1 MKTAQLKLTYFL
13 ALAAAWACNAEVRMT
28 SIEHKSNGVT
38 VEWTNT
44 ASNYAY
50 TLQHQ
55 PDFPSGTWSNLWTRY
70 YWPVPVTNW
79 TEPPRLLGETGF
91 YRVIAE
97 PIEAPPRGPLLSA
110 QFLRQFTISDI
121 INRLSGDGAPTGDVQ
136 WPVNY
141 YKIVY
146 ETVDPYGLPTIAS
159 GGLFV
164 PNGAPGNLPV
174 LSFQHGTEIYKPFSP
189 SQNDSFWFPSALYPS
204 SSGYVTLMPDYLGM
218 GESPGLHPYLH
229 AHTEA
234 TAVVDMLRAV
244 KTFCAS
250 NSIPLSEQLFLAGHS
265 QGGHA
270 TAAAQRALERD
281 HTNEFTVTASAPMET
296 PYDLYMA
303 WQYFLNDAPDSPAF
317 PYFAVYAITALQ
329 AFHGVADTVEE
340 LLAAPYDQILPPLY
354 DGYHTQ
360 GDILNVLPQDTASV
374 LDPEFLGAIQSDTN
388 HPFWQA
394 VRKEALLDWP
404 PQAPTRIYQVS
415 GDEII
420 PVANATT
427 ALQTFTNNGACCVEW
442 IDVTPPAEVLS
453 HTGAFWPEYIDAKE
467 WFDTFLP

>member
-13 ALAAAWACNAEVRMT
+13 ALTAAWACNAEVRMT

-44 ASNYAY
+44 TPNYAY
-50 TLQHQ
+50 TLQYKSGVQ
-55 PDFPSGTWSNLWTRY
+55 DGTWSNVWTRY
-70 YWPVPVTNW
+70 YWPIVATNW
-79 TEPPRLLGETGF
+79 TEPTRLLVESGF

-97 PIEAPPRGPLLSA
+97 PIEAPQRGQLLSA
-110 QFLRQFTISDI
+110 QFSRQFIISDI
-121 INRLSGDGAPTGDVQ
+121 ITRLSGQGAPTSDVQ
-136 WPVNY
+136 WPVDY

-146 ETVDPYGLPTIAS
+146 ESVDPYGLPIVAS

-164 PNGAPGNLPV
+164 PSGAPGNLP
-174 LSFQHGTEIYKPFSP
+174 LFSSQHGTEIYKPWSP
-189 SQNDSFWFPSALYPS
+189 SQGAPEWFPIGLYPS
-204 SSGYVTLMPDYLGM
+204 SSGYVTLIPDYLGM
-218 GESPGLHPYLH
+218 GESPGLQPYVN
-229 AHTEA
+229 AQAETA
-234 TAVVDMLRAV
+234 AVVDMLRAV

-250 NSIPLSEQLFLAGHS
+250 NSIPLSGQLFLAGHS

-281 HTNEFTVTASAPMET
+281 YTNEFSVTASAPMET
-296 PYDLYMA
+296 PYDLYMT
-303 WQYFLNDAPDSPAF
+303 WQYFLNDAPDSPLYPF
-317 PYFAVYAITALQ
+317 FAVYAITAFQ
-329 AFHGVADTVEE
+329 AFHGVAETVEE
-340 LLAAPYDQILPPLY
+340 LMAAPYDRILPPLY
-354 DGYHTQ
+354 DGHHAA
-360 GDILNVLPQDTASV
+360 GDIVNVLPMNVPSV
-374 LDPEFLGAIQSDTN
+374 LDPDFLNAIQSDTN

-442 IDVTPPAEVLS
+442 IDVTPEGETLGHVD
-453 HTGAFWPEYIDAKE
+453 AFWPEYIDAKE